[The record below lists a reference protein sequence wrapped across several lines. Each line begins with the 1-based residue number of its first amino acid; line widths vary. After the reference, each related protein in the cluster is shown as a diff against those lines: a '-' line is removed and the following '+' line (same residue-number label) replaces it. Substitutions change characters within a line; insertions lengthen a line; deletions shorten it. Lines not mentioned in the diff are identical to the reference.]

1 MSLYLLDL
9 FIVKGVVSMMNDAI
23 CVALNKIENRLK

>member
-9 FIVKGVVSMMNDAI
+9 FIVKGVVSMMNASI
-23 CVALNKIENRLK
+23 CVALYNIEDCFK